1 MAEPLMEREAAVDQR
16 LLERS
21 KRDGTKQTALIPLVC
36 QKFPLQDRPM
46 YEVLLVTLCCF
57 FSH

>member
-1 MAEPLMEREAAVDQR
+1 MAEPRMEREAAVDQR

-21 KRDGTKQTALIPLVC
+21 KRVGTKWTALIPLVC
-36 QKFPLQDRPM
+36 QKFSLQARPM
-46 YEVLLVTLCCF
+46 YEVLLVTLCF